1 MEEVAVRTIQG
12 GFTGGAQI
20 SSFGNEVPCGFH
32 RSHKPSCSARLVG
45 DRVRGLAHESQFVKP
60 KAQALTLQH

>member
-1 MEEVAVRTIQG
+1 LYFWQLKIANVNKMAIKKCHLELMKEVAVRTIQG

-32 RSHKPSCSARLVG
+32 RSL
-45 DRVRGLAHESQFVKP
+45 
-60 KAQALTLQH
+60 